1 VIAPRIPMLP
11 TWMLVESVF
20 PNQPLVWFTSL
31 VLERSPTFIFI
42 KNNVHFWFNRR
53 RVRKL
58 KRECKEV
65 LTDWTGILEHWVG
78 RSVSLT
84 RARLSA
90 KAPAYL
96 TVLRPSKVLLKPALV
111 RGNTSCMRTL
121 RSEIWLVCIV
131 AIKTMHF
138 HLERILCLA
147 ANR

>member
-1 VIAPRIPMLP
+1 M
-11 TWMLVESVF
+11 
-20 PNQPLVWFTSL
+20 
-31 VLERSPTFIFI
+31 
-42 KNNVHFWFNRR
+42 
-53 RVRKL
+53 
-58 KRECKEV
+58 
-65 LTDWTGILEHWVG
+65 
-78 RSVSLT
+78 SLT

-147 ANR
+147 AKLIGNIQIINRLCSKGQC